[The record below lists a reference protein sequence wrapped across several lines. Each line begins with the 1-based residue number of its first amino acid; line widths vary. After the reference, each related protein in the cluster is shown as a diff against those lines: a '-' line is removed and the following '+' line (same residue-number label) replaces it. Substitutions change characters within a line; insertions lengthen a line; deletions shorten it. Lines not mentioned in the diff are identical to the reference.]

1 MSAIAPLI
9 SDLAIILVAAGCS
22 TLVFKGL
29 RQPVILGYIVAGIL
43 AGSSVSFTPTVSDTS
58 SIRVWADIGVIFLL
72 FAMGLEFSFRKLLN
86 VGGTAVTAAVTIVAG
101 MMFTGYGAG
110 MLLGF
115 SHMSSIFLGGM
126 LSMSSTAIVFKA
138 FDDMGLRGQRF
149 TGVVLG
155 ILVVEDL
162 VGVVLMVLLSTLAV
176 SKQFEGAEMLG
187 SILKLGAFLIFWSL
201 LGIYLIPTLLKRL
214 QRLLNDETLLIVA
227 LGLCLGM
234 VMIAVKAGFSAALG
248 AFVMGSLLAETVAA
262 ERIVRLVEP
271 VKNLF
276 GAIFFVS
283 VGMMIEPALLVR
295 YIGPIVLLTVVVLAG
310 QATFATLGVLVSGQ
324 PLRVAVQSG
333 FSLTQVGEFAFI
345 IATLGT
351 TLHVT
356 DDYLYPVIV
365 AVSVV
370 TTFLTP
376 YMMRASDPA
385 CNYLER
391 HLPAKWQQSLARYA
405 SGAGPES
412 RHNTWLRLL
421 RRMMVPVALYLVFCI
436 FAEAAFLRYAAPW
449 IKARIPGW
457 AGAAISL
464 AAILGALAPI
474 LLVVLR
480 QGNRSP
486 EFRRLWNDSKFNR
499 GPLVSLILIKC
510 LLCIGILMTVVTSLL
525 NTATGMCFA
534 VSLALLTG
542 IVFSKRLRRR
552 SFEMEERLRENFGSE
567 NDASGAERTIDA
579 EQLPFEELHMAEFGV
594 SPESIVA
601 GRTLHEID
609 FRRRYGVTVVAI
621 RRGER
626 RLQLPDGR
634 TTLFP
639 HDRLTVVGTD
649 EEFRIFHR
657 VLEEQRSARK
667 HRREEKTAPVLQI
680 AAYTLPAHSALDG
693 TTLGEAEVRRHASAL
708 VLGIERPE
716 GAVMNPSAGER
727 FRTGDVVWA
736 VGDPQRMKPFFEAV
750 RPVEPNDSRH

>member
-29 RQPVILGYIVAGIL
+29 RQPVILGYIVAGVL
-43 AGSSVSFTPTVSDTS
+43 AGPSVSFIPTVSDAS

-72 FAMGLEFSFRKLLN
+72 FAMGLEFSFRKLLS

-101 MMFTGYGAG
+101 MMFVGYGTG
-110 MLLGF
+110 MSLGF

-155 ILVVEDL
+155 I
-162 VGVVLMVLLSTLAV
+162 
-176 SKQFEGAEMLG
+176 
-187 SILKLGAFLIFWSL
+187 
-201 LGIYLIPTLLKRL
+201 YLIPTLLKRL
-214 QRLLNDETLLIVA
+214 QRLLNDETLLIVT

-262 ERIVRLVEP
+262 ERITRLVEP

-295 YIGPIVLLTVVVLAG
+295 YAGPIVLLTVVVLAG

-376 YMMRASDPA
+376 YMMRAADPA
-385 CNYLER
+385 CDYLER
-391 HLPAKWQQSLARYA
+391 HLPAKWQRSLARYA

-421 RRMMVPVALYLVFCI
+421 RRMMLPGALYLVFCI

-449 IKARIPGW
+449 IEARIPGRT
-457 AGAAISL
+457 GAAVSL
-464 AAILGALAPI
+464 AAILAVLAPI

-486 EFRRLWNDSKFNR
+486 EFRQLWNDSKFNR

-510 LLCIGILMTVVTSLL
+510 LLCIGILMTVVASLFD
-525 NTATGMCFA
+525 TASGMGFA

-552 SFEMEERLRENFGSE
+552 SFEMEERLRENFGG
-567 NDASGAERTIDA
+567 DDTADAERPLN
-579 EQLPFEELHMAEFGV
+579 EGQLPFEQLHMAEFGV
-594 SPESIVA
+594 AAESIVA
-601 GRTLHEID
+601 GRTLREID

-626 RLQLPDGR
+626 RLQLPDGH
-634 TTLFP
+634 TMLFP
-639 HDRLTVVGTD
+639 YDRLTVVGTD

-657 VLEEQRSARK
+657 VLDEQRSERK
-667 HRREEKTAPVLQI
+667 RRREEKTATALRI
-680 AAYTLPAHSALDG
+680 GSYTLPARSALDG

-716 GAVMNPSAGER
+716 GPVTNPSAGER
-727 FRTGDVVWA
+727 LHAGDVVWA

-750 RPVEPNDSRH
+750 RQE